1 MQAKPARC
9 IRNPYCII
17 LAGSGDNL
25 NEKTRIPRRYRST
38 NDSVMKSERSSL
50 VRDSDLP
57 KCRSAHTPVGA
68 MWRRLGRTNWQGGE
82 ISQAGKH
89 TSSMRRYDTKNEMKN
104 MLYFVETT
112 HEVAETVIF
121 QKYVPEKSRL
131 PILQNEDSSCSIG
144 ECNASNTASTPKIS
158 DVCTAAAAAAVDTA
172 YARGSVLLKTSSM
185 SIRTRALSLETII
198 FRIFALLLPWILLVL
213 GALYC

>member
-1 MQAKPARC
+1 
-9 IRNPYCII
+9 
-17 LAGSGDNL
+17 
-25 NEKTRIPRRYRST
+25 
-38 NDSVMKSERSSL
+38 
-50 VRDSDLP
+50 
-57 KCRSAHTPVGA
+57 
-68 MWRRLGRTNWQGGE
+68 
-82 ISQAGKH
+82 
-89 TSSMRRYDTKNEMKN
+89 

>member
-1 MQAKPARC
+1 
-9 IRNPYCII
+9 
-17 LAGSGDNL
+17 
-25 NEKTRIPRRYRST
+25 
-38 NDSVMKSERSSL
+38 MKSERSSL

-112 HEVAETVIF
+112 HEVAKTVVFRHVAVELIVDHMTAWHTF
-121 QKYVPEKSRL
+121 PDLRPLHRIMHNKRL
-131 PILQNEDSSCSIG
+131 
-144 ECNASNTASTPKIS
+144 
-158 DVCTAAAAAAVDTA
+158 V
-172 YARGSVLLKTSSM
+172 
-185 SIRTRALSLETII
+185 
-198 FRIFALLLPWILLVL
+198 
-213 GALYC
+213 